1 MASPWRYALEYR
13 AVAGVAAA
21 VRALPQWASL
31 ALGSAI
37 GWVFYIVDAP
47 HRRLTVANL
56 SAAFPHKRPARDP
69 RHRPR
74 RVRATSARC

>member
-13 AVAGVAAA
+13 AVAAVAAA

-37 GWVFYIVDAP
+37 GWVFYLVDAP
-47 HRRLTVANL
+47 HRRLTRRQPVGRL
-56 SAAFPHKRPARDP
+56 SAQAAAARSAPSPAACSR
-69 RHRPR
+69 
-74 RVRATSARC
+74 TSARC